1 MRARQKKRQQMRRM
15 TIIITIVIIAASL
28 AIGIYFVATANGA
41 SVLDKQI
48 GQPVSSADMASLQ
61 SAGDQPYGPAPTTN
75 MQAAVYKFAST
86 PYISNGKP
94 VVVYIGAEYC
104 PYCAVERWAIIM
116 ALERF
121 GNFTNLR
128 YTTSADDEG
137 DFATYTFVG
146 SSYTSNYIAFRPYE
160 EEDRAQ
166 NPLQTVP
173 SNYTAVWTNFGS
185 GFPFVNFGNTYVLK
199 GSLLADPGILTGKN
213 WTAIFND
220 ISTSDSSGVQ
230 IREAA
235 NLMTGVI
242 CKITQ
247 GAPVVVCSA
256 PPIGVVTSGISGPA
270 QAGLSIPTAPSA
282 AQVLTPSWPSGA
294 RRSG

>member
-1 MRARQKKRQQMRRM
+1 
-15 TIIITIVIIAASL
+15 
-28 AIGIYFVATANGA
+28 
-41 SVLDKQI
+41 
-48 GQPVSSADMASLQ
+48 
-61 SAGDQPYGPAPTTN
+61 
-75 MQAAVYKFAST
+75 
-86 PYISNGKP
+86 
-94 VVVYIGAEYC
+94 
-104 PYCAVERWAIIM
+104 M

-199 GSLLADPGILTGKN
+199 GSLLADPGMLTGKN

-220 ISTSDSSGVQ
+220 ISTSDSTGVQ

-247 GAPVVVCSA
+247 GAPVAVCSA

>member
-1 MRARQKKRQQMRRM
+1 MRRM

-41 SVLDKQI
+41 SVLDKKI

-61 SAGDQPYGPAPTTN
+61 SAGVQPYGPAPTAN
-75 MQAAVYKFAST
+75 MQSAVYKFAST
-86 PYISNGKP
+86 PFISNGKP
-94 VVVYIGAEYC
+94 VVVYVGAEYC
-104 PYCAVERWAIIM
+104 PYCAVERWALIM

-121 GNFTNLR
+121 GNFTNLH
-128 YTTSADDEG
+128 YTTSANDEG
-137 DFATYTFVG
+137 DFATFTFVG
-146 SSYTSNYIAFRPYE
+146 SSYTSNYIVFRPYE

-173 SNYTAVWTNFGS
+173 SNYSAVWTNFGA
-185 GFPFVNFGNTYVLK
+185 GFPFVDLGNTYVLK

-213 WTAIFND
+213 WTAIFTD
-220 ISTSDSSGVQ
+220 ISTSDSTGVQ

-235 NLMTGVI
+235 NLVTGVI

-247 GAPVVVCSA
+247 GAPVAVCSA
-256 PPIGVVTSGISGPA
+256 PPINTVTSGISGPTHL
-270 QAGLSIPTAPSA
+270 GLSIPTAPST
-282 AQVLTPSWPSGA
+282 AQVQTPSWPSGTK
-294 RRSG
+294 RFG